1 MNKRVLEPGG
11 AANAVPE
18 PASAMNAAE
27 LKPFKVAI
35 IGGGAGGLFTAWH
48 LAAKVGTSAKSP
60 CTRPARIGGKLE
72 TGQFPGIGPYEAGV
86 AEIYDYSALG
96 PDPLHDLIVKELG
109 LEIKHIQG
117 GPCVLDGKIVLETDD
132 LAKSFGE
139 AARDEA
145 LAFRQNCADLTASRI
160 FYLSILKPTMLPLGR
175 TSPPPPCSSARSK
188 TTPPVA
194 ISEPWRTATSPRLRT

>member
-27 LKPFKVAI
+27 SKPFKVAI

-48 LAAKVGTSAKSP
+48 LAAKAGLSCQITVFEST
-60 CTRPARIGGKLE
+60 ARIGGKLE
-72 TGQFPGIGPYEAGV
+72 TGQFPGVGPYEAGV

-139 AARDEA
+139 ETRDEA
-145 LAFRQNCADLTASRI
+145 LAFRKRCTDLIS
-160 FYLSILKPTMLPLGR
+160 LEVVLPLGR
-175 TSPPPPCSSARSK
+175 RRGQCSSMGRNFGRS
-188 TTPPVA
+188 PA
-194 ISEPWRTATSPRLRT
+194 